1 MNRILLLASAFIV
14 LSSCVKEKLEVTY
27 NRQEDQIDKYIASNM
42 YVKYTEDD
50 QTKTDTLEVVYNG
63 GSSRLILEE
72 GTGEKL
78 TDKGTVSFY
87 YAGYT
92 FTGSKPSTSTL
103 FTTNHQETA
112 ASWPLTDQDFSICTV
127 DMRKEEL
134 VEGLKKGLVGVRSNE
149 HCQILFSGKYAF
161 GKKTLGII
169 PANSAVLFEI
179 WVEAVS
185 ND

>member
-42 YVKYTEDD
+42 YVKHTEDD

-92 FTGSKPSTSTL
+92 FTGSKPSASTL

-112 ASWPLTDQDFSICTV
+112 ASWPLTDQNFSICTV
-127 DMRKEEL
+127 DMRKGEL

>member
-1 MNRILLLASAFIV
+1 MNRILLLASAFIIF
-14 LSSCVKEKLEVTY
+14 SSCVKEKLETTY

-42 YVKYTEDD
+42 YVKYTEDGE
-50 QTKTDTLEVVYNG
+50 TRTDTLEVVYNG

-112 ASWPLTDQDFSICTV
+112 ASWALTDQNFSLYTI
-127 DMRKEEL
+127 DMSDAEL
-134 VEGLKKGLVGVRSNE
+134 IDGLRKGLIGVRSNE

-161 GKKTLGII
+161 GKKALGII

>member
-1 MNRILLLASAFIV
+1 MASAFIIF
-14 LSSCVKEKLEVTY
+14 SSCVKEKLETTY

-78 TDKGTVSFY
+78 TDKGTFSFY

-92 FTGSKPSTSTL
+92 FTGSKPSASTL

-112 ASWPLTDQDFSICTV
+112 ASWPLTDQNFSICTV
-127 DMRKEEL
+127 DMRKGEL

-161 GKKTLGII
+161 GKKALGII

>member
-1 MNRILLLASAFIV
+1 MASAFIIF
-14 LSSCVKEKLEVTY
+14 SSCVKEKLETTY

-42 YVKYTEDD
+42 YVKHTEDG
-50 QTKTDTLEVVYNG
+50 QTRTDTLEVVYNG

-92 FTGSKPSTSTL
+92 FTGSKPSTATL

-112 ASWPLTDQDFSICTV
+112 ASWALTDQDFSLYTV